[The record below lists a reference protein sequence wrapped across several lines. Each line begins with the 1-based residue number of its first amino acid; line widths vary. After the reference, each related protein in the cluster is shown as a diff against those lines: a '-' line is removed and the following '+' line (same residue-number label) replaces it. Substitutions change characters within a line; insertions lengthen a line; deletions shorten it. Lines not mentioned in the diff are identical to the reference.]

1 VETGFG
7 RRAVSQRAV
16 CADSFAVCAV
26 RLPKFSHSQH
36 RFLRA
41 FTAQF
46 DPKPVEPVLELVE
59 PVFGFLAADSSPF
72 YISPSLLFPSQSLF
86 TAAVALS
93 FPSHTFT
100 LHSKNSLEPSLFWKS
115 CWRSVLPGV
124 FPPSSSI
131 SLGVFDP
138 ISGSRY
144 CPMLF
149 PCTRSY
155 AFLII
160 YCIVRWVHFSLSDC
174 ST

>member
-46 DPKPVEPVLELVE
+46 DPKPVEPVLEPVE

-86 TAAVALS
+86 YSRRRPLIPLS
-93 FPSHTFT
+93 H
-100 LHSKNSLEPSLFWKS
+100 LHSTPKKKLSRALTLLEELLDPFFPACSHHL
-115 CWRSVLPGV
+115 LP
-124 FPPSSSI
+124 F
-131 SLGVFDP
+131 
-138 ISGSRY
+138 RWE
-144 CPMLF
+144 
-149 PCTRSY
+149 
-155 AFLII
+155 FL
-160 YCIVRWVHFSLSDC
+160 
-174 ST
+174 T